1 MIDTANSNPLLANQ
15 IKKASVTIELT
26 RVKVFISFLAGGL
39 LIMSINFF
47 LVSGGSSFFNESYT
61 KYTVI
66 GWIVSFLV
74 FECISFLILNNYF
87 RKKLD
92 VPTYVK
98 TINITLEA
106 LFPGFLLFLLVT
118 LENSPIFLDS
128 PLIFIYFILLSLS
141 ALNLQLIHTIILG
154 VISTLSYL
162 FVTIWAIEIY
172 DPENT
177 ILYFPPSLYIA
188 RSFFMLFAFLGAT
201 IVAREFKKW
210 LNLSLN
216 WQHKN
221 TKTERLFGQQVSGPI
236 AQSLLENNDLV
247 KSGEVSVLFL
257 DIRGYSRFAEHKT
270 PDEIIKFQN
279 DFFNPIITTISQHNG
294 IINQILGDG
303 IMATFGAPLPDEQ
316 HAQKAFT
323 AALAIFEEIERQIK
337 NNSIPPTKIGIGIHS
352 GKVVMGNIG
361 NELRK
366 QFSISGHTVNI
377 AARIEQANKEFNSE
391 LLLSKSTYDQIEKVP
406 NIQSVGNLKMK
417 NISEEI
423 LVYKV
428 F

>member
-1 MIDTANSNPLLANQ
+1 MIDTTHANPLLANQ

-26 RVKVFISFLAGGL
+26 RVKVFISFLTGGL
-39 LIMSINFF
+39 LIMSVNFF

-118 LENSPIFLDS
+118 LEKSPIFLDS

-236 AQSLLENNDLV
+236 AQSLIKNNDLL
-247 KSGEVSVLFL
+247 KAGEVSVMFL

-316 HAQKAFT
+316 HAQKAFD
-323 AALAIFEEIERQIK
+323 AALAIFEEIDHQVTNK
-337 NNSIPPTKIGIGIHS
+337 SIPPTKIGIGIHS

-377 AARIEQANKEFNSE
+377 AARIEQANKEFDSE
-391 LLLSKSTYDQIEKVP
+391 LLLSKSTYDLIEKSYD
-406 NIQSVGNLKMK
+406 IQSIGNLKMK
-417 NISEEI
+417 NISEVIE
-423 LVYKV
+423 VYKV